1 MPIVSL
7 SLEEKLLEKF
17 DRKLSDKGYSGRSEA
32 LRELIR
38 DYLAQQDLIEGTGEK
53 SVVIV
58 NVLYDK
64 DAPRDAVSEIQH
76 KYEHMIQTSV
86 HTHLDGENCMEVFI
100 AKGNGRKL
108 EKLIDR
114 IKKVKGVRQVKYITS
129 ASGV

>member
-1 MPIVSL
+1 MPIISL

-17 DRKLSDKGYSGRSEA
+17 DKKLSEKGYSGRSEA

-38 DYLAQQDLIEGTGEK
+38 DYLAEQDRIEGTGDD
-53 SVVIV
+53 SVVVV

-76 KYEHMIQTSV
+76 EYEHLIQTSI
-86 HTHLDGENCMEVFI
+86 HTHLDEENCMEVFI
-100 AKGNGRKL
+100 AKGNGKKL
-108 EKLIDR
+108 EKMIDR
-114 IKKVKGVRQVKYITS
+114 IKKVKGVKQVKYITS